1 MKKEYDFSKGKRGML
16 FGKVEKKFSEAKQ
29 TKGLAVCI
37 ASENSELLIPR
48 KIYNA
53 TFIGDE
59 LVMIVDETGEEAVYS
74 ASNFMS
80 LSLSAEIENT
90 LLQLA

>member
-16 FGKVEKKFSEAKQ
+16 FGKVEKKFSNAIQ
-29 TKGLAVCI
+29 TKGLAVCV
-37 ASENSELLIPR
+37 ASDNLRLMIPR

-53 TFIGDE
+53 TFIGEE
-59 LVMIVDETGEEAVYS
+59 LVMIVDETGEEAVYPS
-74 ASNFMS
+74 HCFMS
-80 LSLSAEIENT
+80 LALSAEVENT

>member
-1 MKKEYDFSKGKRGML
+1 ML
-16 FGKVEKKFSEAKQ
+16 FGKVEKTFSEAKQ

-53 TFIGDE
+53 TFIGDK

-80 LSLSAEIENT
+80 LALSAEVENT

>member
-1 MKKEYDFSKGKRGML
+1 MKKEYDFSTGKRGML
-16 FGKVEKKFSEAKQ
+16 FGKVEKKFSNA
-29 TKGLAVCI
+29 TKTNGLAVCI
-37 ASENSELLIPR
+37 ASENIKLLIPR

-53 TFIGDE
+53 TFIGDK

-74 ASNFMS
+74 ASNFVS
-80 LSLSAEIENT
+80 LALSAEVENA

>member
-1 MKKEYDFSKGKRGML
+1 MKKEYDFSNGKRGML
-16 FGKVEKKFSEAKQ
+16 FDKVGKTFSNATQ

-37 ASENSELLIPR
+37 ASENHQLIVPR

-53 TFIGDE
+53 TFIGNE

-74 ASNFMS
+74 SSCFMS
-80 LSLSAEIENT
+80 LALSAEIENK